1 MAKGPDWNDI
11 HRTNPGAVRGAL
23 TEPDIPFGDEP
34 AAQPNGEAHSAKEE
48 SGHSKAPRTITFTP
62 YVWREPATLPMRRWL
77 YGKHY
82 IRKFLSAT
90 MAAGGLGKS
99 SLDLVEAIAMASM
112 INLLGVPVPE
122 RLRVA
127 NWGEDPA
134 EEIERRVAAILKHF
148 KIPREKIEGWLFVD
162 SFRNQPLRVA
172 SLEKGEIVF
181 PDADALTRALIESRI
196 DVLIL
201 DPFVKTHGVSEN
213 DNAAI
218 DSVARKLND
227 IAETADCSIELAHH
241 VRKASN
247 FGRAE
252 VTADD
257 GRGAG
262 SLKDAARCVR
272 VMNRMTP
279 DEATAAQVKEKDRKR
294 YFRVD
299 DDGKANMTAPAEA
312 ATWFKLISV
321 PLENDV
327 ANPNGQGDEIG
338 VVTSWQL
345 PGVFAGLS
353 TNDLPRVQTVIERDG
368 PWTRDV
374 QNKDDWAGIA
384 IAQTLDLDLTDKVAE
399 ERVKKMLAAWIEAG
413 ALKVATR
420 THPKRKDRTQKI
432 VIVGNRVGEVVL

>member
-1 MAKGPDWNDI
+1 
-11 HRTNPGAVRGAL
+11 
-23 TEPDIPFGDEP
+23 
-34 AAQPNGEAHSAKEE
+34 
-48 SGHSKAPRTITFTP
+48 
-62 YVWREPATLPMRRWL
+62 
-77 YGKHY
+77 
-82 IRKFLSAT
+82 
-90 MAAGGLGKS
+90 
-99 SLDLVEAIAMASM
+99 
-112 INLLGVPVPE
+112 
-122 RLRVA
+122 LRVA
-127 NWGEDPA
+127 YWGEDPA
-134 EEIERRVAAILKHF
+134 DEIERRVAAILLHF
-148 KIPREKIEGWLFVD
+148 KIPREKIEGGFFAD

-181 PDADALTRALIESRI
+181 PDADALTKALIESRI

-218 DSVARKLND
+218 DDVARKFND
-227 IAETADCSIELAHH
+227 IAEDANCSIELAHH

-272 VMNRMTP
+272 VMNRMTTV
-279 DEATAAQVKEKDRKR
+279 EAPAAQVKEKDRKR

-312 ATWFKLISV
+312 ATWFRLISV
-321 PLENDV
+321 PLYN
-327 ANPNGQGDEIG
+327 NPADPTAYGDEIG
-338 VVTSWQL
+338 VATSWQL

-353 TNDLPRVQTVIERDG
+353 THDLPRIQAAIESGG
-368 PWTRDV
+368 PWARDV
-374 QNKDDWAGIA
+374 QSSDWAGIP
-384 IAQTLDLDLTDKVAE
+384 IAQTLDLDLADEVAK
-399 ERVKKMLAAWIEAG
+399 ERVKRMLAAWIAAK

-420 THPKRKDRTQKI
+420 PHPKRANRTQEI
-432 VIVGNRVGEVVL
+432 VIVGNRIEDELFDET